1 MAVNLQ
7 KGQKISLEKEAGG
20 TLTSVVMGLGWDV
33 AKKKGLFGFGREQS
47 IDLDASCFI
56 FDDNNNPID
65 LVYFGQLASRDG
77 SVQHSGDNRTGEGD
91 GDDEQIAVALNHG
104 DDLSGFADFNS
115 VQLNDTHPVLAIP
128 ELMRLLI
135 DEHHLGWDAA
145 WWTGRRAKKSP
156 ATISPRK
163 ATTPRKSWRRS
174 IATTANGKCTPSAK
188 TARVQR
194 RISSCQK
201 SSPTF
206 KPHKAAPAAAFLP
219 TPLRKSHAT
228 PSRLPPR

>member
-91 GDDEQIAVALNHG
+91 GDDEQIAVALNRIPANVKTLVFTVSNYTG
-104 DDLSGFADFNS
+104 QNFSQVENAYCRLVDGQSGKEIARYDLSAQGKHTAQVMAKLYRHNGEWKMHAIGENGQGRTAD
-115 VQLNDTHPVLAIP
+115 
-128 ELMRLLI
+128 ELLPLI
-135 DEHHLGWDAA
+135 APHL
-145 WWTGRRAKKSP
+145 
-156 ATISPRK
+156 
-163 ATTPRKSWRRS
+163 
-174 IATTANGKCTPSAK
+174 
-188 TARVQR
+188 
-194 RISSCQK
+194 
-201 SSPTF
+201 
-206 KPHKAAPAAAFLP
+206 
-219 TPLRKSHAT
+219 
-228 PSRLPPR
+228 

>member
-77 SVQHSGDNRTGEGD
+77 SVQHSGDNLTGEGD
-91 GDDEQIAVALNHG
+91 GDDEQIAVALNRIPANVKTLVFTVSNFTG
-104 DDLSGFADFNS
+104 QNFSQVENAYCRLVDGQTGKEIARYDLSAQGNHTAQIMAKVYRHNGEWKMHAIGENS
-115 VQLNDTHPVLAIP
+115 Q
-128 ELMRLLI
+128 
-135 DEHHLGWDAA
+135 G
-145 WWTGRRAKKSP
+145 
-156 ATISPRK
+156 
-163 ATTPRKSWRRS
+163 
-174 IATTANGKCTPSAK
+174 
-188 TARVQR
+188 
-194 RISSCQK
+194 
-201 SSPTF
+201 
-206 KPHKAAPAAAFLP
+206 
-219 TPLRKSHAT
+219 AT
-228 PSRLPPR
+228 PDLILPKIVPYL

>member
-1 MAVNLQ
+1 MAINLQ

-91 GDDEQIAVALNHG
+91 GDDEQIAVALNRIPANVKTLVFTVSNYTG
-104 DDLSGFADFNS
+104 QNFSQVENAYCRLVDGQTGKEIARYDLSAQGNHTAQIMAKVYRHNGEWKMHAIGENS
-115 VQLNDTHPVLAIP
+115 Q
-128 ELMRLLI
+128 
-135 DEHHLGWDAA
+135 G
-145 WWTGRRAKKSP
+145 
-156 ATISPRK
+156 
-163 ATTPRKSWRRS
+163 
-174 IATTANGKCTPSAK
+174 
-188 TARVQR
+188 
-194 RISSCQK
+194 
-201 SSPTF
+201 
-206 KPHKAAPAAAFLP
+206 
-219 TPLRKSHAT
+219 AT
-228 PSRLPPR
+228 PDLILPKIVPYL